1 MPVFAPDGGPA
12 LVLARGFAV
21 AFLLSV
27 SGTLAFRAIVMPRAL
42 ERMAADIVA
51 AIEGGLRRWIRV
63 SAAGAVLGLLA
74 WLITVTGGMAAPQTL
89 KEWPGDIW
97 AVLSVT
103 SFGHVLL
110 VQLALLAMAVLVLG
124 RHPDTG
130 RWRIALVPGSMAA
143 MAEVGHGHAYA
154 MASSVLEISEL
165 LHLWAAGAWL
175 GGLLPLLLVVLV
187 APPASAALAARYFT
201 PLGKLCVA
209 LLAGTAVAQGVVLVG
224 SVDALLHTAYG
235 WVALLKLCLFGVLV
249 GFALANRYRLAP
261 DLRGPDAWGARRRLL
276 LSLGLQTGFGVT
288 IVFAASLLG
297 QLRPGMDMG
306 MGMQG

>member
-42 ERMAADIVA
+42 ERMPMETVA
-51 AIEGGLRRWIRV
+51 AIEGGLRRWLHL

-97 AVLSVT
+97 AVLSAT

-124 RHPDTG
+124 RHPDT
-130 RWRIALVPGSMAA
+130 RSWRIALMPGAMAA
-143 MAEVGHGHAYA
+143 MAEVGHLHAYA
-154 MASSVLEISEL
+154 MASSVSMLEISEL

-175 GGLLPLLLVVLV
+175 GGLLPLLLVVLM
-187 APPASAALAARYFT
+187 APPASAALAARSFS
-201 PLGKLCVA
+201 PVGKLCVA
-209 LLAGTAVAQGVVLVG
+209 LLAGTALVQGVVLVG
-224 SVDALLHTAYG
+224 SVDAWWHTAYG
-235 WVALLKLCLFGVLV
+235 WVASLKLCLFGILV
-249 GFALANRYRLAP
+249 GFALLNRYRLAP
-261 DLRGPDAWGARRRLL
+261 DLQGPDAQGARRRLL
-276 LSLGLQTGFGVT
+276 LSLALETGFGVF
-288 IVFAASLLG
+288 IVLAASLLA

-306 MGMQG
+306 MQG